1 VSRRD
6 QSADPAIV
14 SRDNKIAELEGTVE
28 KFRDGINALIDTHAP
43 RMGKDAREH
52 IHPGWDRDGIDFYCE
67 RCRTAWPCQTINDLR
82 ALVGEAIDWD
92 RAKVPY
98 APLRLHLVPEVKA
111 EDADD

>member
-1 VSRRD
+1 MSRRD
-6 QSADPAIV
+6 TTADPAIV
-14 SRDNKIAELEGTVE
+14 SRDNKIAELTQRVE
-28 KFRDGINALIDTHAP
+28 TYEEGINSLIDSHAP

-52 IHPGWDRDGIDFYCE
+52 IHPGWDKDGIDFYCE

-82 ALVGEAIDWD
+82 ALYGEAHDWD

-111 EDADD
+111 EADDA